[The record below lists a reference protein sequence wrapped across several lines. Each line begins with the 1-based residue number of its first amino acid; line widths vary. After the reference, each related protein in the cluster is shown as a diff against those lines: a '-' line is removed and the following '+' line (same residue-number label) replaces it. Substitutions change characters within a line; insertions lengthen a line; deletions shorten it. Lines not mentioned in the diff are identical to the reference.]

1 MESISTWLVP
11 PQLVFHY
18 SQIWFGY
25 SRWLFLLP
33 EPHNLLKSAIAC
45 PVPQTKLR
53 LCFIQFFQ
61 LEQSFCSSNPL
72 QMDKYD
78 LLSFHLDAD
87 TLLTRSHLQWVAGS
101 VENHTLLS
109 LLCLS
114 LQPLPLHITTP
125 THPHASYLLSTPTT
139 APLHPHFHPLMTLPT
154 FVHWLCDGFSINP
167 KKVSS
172 YFEIVSRPQGN
183 ATQKM
188 RKNSSLFLNFP
199 L

>member
-45 PVPQTKLR
+45 PVPQTMQL

-61 LEQSFCSSNPL
+61 LEQPFCSSNPL
-72 QMDKYD
+72 QMDKYN

-87 TLLTRSHLQWVAGS
+87 TLLTPTMGRRIRQESHS
-101 VENHTLLS
+101 S
-109 LLCLS
+109 
-114 LQPLPLHITTP
+114 LPLSPASSTPHHNAHAPTCFIFSLYPYHCPPSPALPP
-125 THPHASYLLSTPTT
+125 THV
-139 APLHPHFHPLMTLPT
+139 PT

-172 YFEIVSRPQGN
+172 YFEIVSSPQGN
-183 ATQKM
+183 AAQKM